1 MEVFGTSTK
10 VVGAYRTFYQP
21 LAQMVQNEK
30 ALQTILS
37 TFLQVFNYFKIQE
50 QK

>member
-1 MEVFGTSTK
+1 MEVLGSFTE
-10 VVGAYRTFYQP
+10 VFGAYRTFNQQ

-30 ALQTILS
+30 ALQKILS
-37 TFLQVFNYFKIQE
+37 TFLQVFNYFKIKE